1 VQKSIATPENHLT
14 DSSLAAKASI
24 VHSSTAIIAAR
35 GNGMPGSNRYN
46 RASAAMKAGSASS
59 TCLFISHRHADLDVA
74 TAVGRYLTD
83 IVGVDI
89 YLSESDEHLQEALRK
104 GDHEKIVQYI
114 EVGIASSTHLL
125 GILSN
130 RTKGSWWV
138 PFEFG
143 AGRQQKKA
151 IAQLLLEEVIEA
163 PSYLKIAR
171 ILRDSDDLSKWA
183 KELDPRGIKA
193 APPVPE
199 LPRVAKFRGAY
210 PQWS

>member
-1 VQKSIATPENHLT
+1 
-14 DSSLAAKASI
+14 
-24 VHSSTAIIAAR
+24 
-35 GNGMPGSNRYN
+35 
-46 RASAAMKAGSASS
+46 MKAGSASS
-59 TCLFISHRHADLDVA
+59 TCVFISHRLADLDVA

-138 PFEFG
+138 PF
-143 AGRQQKKA
+143 
-151 IAQLLLEEVIEA
+151 
-163 PSYLKIAR
+163 R
-171 ILRDSDDLSKWA
+171 IWSGETA
-183 KELDPRGIKA
+183 KEGNRATPSRRGYRSSVVSQNRSN
-193 APPVPE
+193 PS
-199 LPRVAKFRGAY
+199 RQR
-210 PQWS
+210 